1 MKNLFVCGDSYACG
15 IGLKQEYNLEK
26 SFGGLISK
34 KYGIPH
40 INYARGGICNFG
52 IYLQVK
58 KMLDTFD
65 FTNHDTKNSLMI
77 ISLTNPGRLMVATE
91 DITFRDLDLSNVDY
105 LNNSPYAYNGQKG
118 RDVQFSLNKKPKL
131 FSQTIL
137 DIASHIEK
145 NVSGAMP
152 SAYEILPK
160 YKLNALKSYIENLY
174 DDPIKEEYD
183 YGIISKM
190 HLMLKLKNVNHI
202 FLVQFKELF
211 YFLPEENLCEVNWR
225 KISDEHPDE
234 IGSSHCNEVGHEI
247 AAQIILDHLPKR
259 KLI

>member
-1 MKNLFVCGDSYACG
+1 MNKLFVCGDSYACG
-15 IGLKQEYNLEK
+15 IGLNQEYNLEK
-26 SFGGLISK
+26 SFGGLISE
-34 KYGIPH
+34 KYNIPH
-40 INYARGGICNFG
+40 INYARSGICNFG

-65 FTNHDTKNSLMI
+65 FTDTNMVDSLMI
-77 ISLTNPGRLMVATE
+77 ISLTNPGRLMVSTE
-91 DITFRDLDLSNVDY
+91 EITFRDLDLSNVDY
-105 LNNSPYAYNGQKG
+105 VNNGPYVYHGQKG
-118 RDVQFSLNKKPKL
+118 RDIQFKINKKPKL

-137 DIASHIEK
+137 DIVSHIDN

-152 SAYEILPK
+152 AAYEVLPK
-160 YKLNALKSYIENLY
+160 YKLDALKIYIKDLY

-190 HLMLKLKNVNHI
+190 HLMLKRKKVNHL

-234 IGSSHCNEVGHEI
+234 IGSSHCDEIGHEI